1 MLDSGLCQR
10 FLMQH
15 GRTSSRASFWGL
27 QTEFQV
33 TLLLSPHQRYYSNQI
48 FFNTQSNAVTVV

>member
-15 GRTSSRASFWGL
+15 GRTSPGASFWGL
-27 QTEFQV
+27 QAEFQA
-33 TLLLSPHQRYYSNQI
+33 TLLLTPHQRYYSNWT